1 MVVAKQPIFPGILRT
16 FVHLCMT
23 LTPYRRSLNNMLFT
37 CLSGCE
43 AALRPQRQTDNAM
56 LI

>member
-1 MVVAKQPIFPGILRT
+1 MVVARQPIFPGILRT

-23 LTPYRRSLNNMLFT
+23 LTPYRGSLNNILLT
-37 CLSGCE
+37 CVSGCE
-43 AALRPQRQTDNAM
+43 AALRPQLQTDNAM